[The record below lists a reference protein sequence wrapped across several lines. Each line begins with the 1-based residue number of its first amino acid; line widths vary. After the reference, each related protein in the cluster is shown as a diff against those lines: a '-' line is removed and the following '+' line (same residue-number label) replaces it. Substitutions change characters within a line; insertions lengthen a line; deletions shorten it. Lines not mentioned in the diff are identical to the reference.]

1 MLANVVN
8 PHLLVAISSSRY
20 DAILEDWQEK
30 QFRRNNGLSLGYYW
44 CQMYDRYNYTIK
56 SMEIEAIVVEQILR
70 ICFNKIRFNEL
81 FDAIRRIISF
91 SRYILK
97 KYLFYLI
104 EAGILSYYGESQ
116 AYIITLEGLNLLH
129 FLNTK
134 KMERKLDIK
143 NIVICLE

>member
-1 MLANVVN
+1 
-8 PHLLVAISSSRY
+8 
-20 DAILEDWQEK
+20 
-30 QFRRNNGLSLGYYW
+30 
-44 CQMYDRYNYTIK
+44 MYDRYDYTIK
-56 SMEIEAIVVEQILR
+56 SMEIEAIVVERILR
-70 ICFNKIRFNEL
+70 ICFNKTRFNEL

-116 AYIITLEGLNLLH
+116 AFIITLEGLNLLH
-129 FLNTK
+129 FLDTK
-134 KMERKLDIK
+134 KRERKPGIK

>member
-1 MLANVVN
+1 MMLFWKTDKKNN
-8 PHLLVAISSSRY
+8 SEEIIKLSS
-20 DAILEDWQEK
+20 
-30 QFRRNNGLSLGYYW
+30 GLSLGYYW

-116 AYIITLEGLNLLH
+116 VYIITLEGLNLLH

>member
-1 MLANVVN
+1 MMLFWKTDKKNN
-8 PHLLVAISSSRY
+8 SEELIKLSS
-20 DAILEDWQEK
+20 
-30 QFRRNNGLSLGYYW
+30 GLSQGYYW

-70 ICFNKIRFNEL
+70 ICFNITRFNEL

-104 EAGILSYYGESQ
+104 EAGILSYYGERQ